1 MARQQKATV
10 PIPQD
15 AMLAGLLQI
24 YFSFAPAK
32 ILSTAL
38 QLKLFSHISAGHHT
52 ARAIARAAR
61 ADERGIRMEL
71 DALVALELL
80 EKRGGAYGLTPP
92 SSRYLV
98 RESPDYFGS
107 MLEHDALWDAWT
119 PLASVLRTGRP
130 YRKVEQ
136 RKKAEEFF
144 PALVRSL
151 HIMNRG
157 LAHRV
162 AELLGAGK
170 TRCGLRVLDIACGS
184 GIWGIAMAEADSTAR
199 VVAQDFPGV
208 LATTRRYV
216 RRHQLGKQF
225 EYLPGDLRKVNFGQG
240 QFDVALLGN
249 IVHSEGERSSRDLF
263 RRLHR
268 ALKPGGRV
276 VIIDMIPNDQ
286 RTGPAFPIFFA
297 LNMLVNTTKGDT
309 YTLAEYKQWLGA
321 AGFRQVRAVPIG
333 SHSPAI
339 IATRA

>member
-1 MARQQKATV
+1 MVKHATSSK
-10 PIPQD
+10 PSPQD
-15 AMLAGLLQI
+15 LMLARLLQMH
-24 YFSFAPAK
+24 FSFAPAK
-32 ILSTAL
+32 ILSAAL
-38 QLKLFSHISAGHHT
+38 QLKLFSHIAAGHHT
-52 ARAIARAAR
+52 ARAIAGAAR

-71 DALVALELL
+71 DALVALDLL
-80 EKRGGAYGLTPP
+80 AKRGGAYWLIPP

-119 PLASVLRTGRP
+119 PLTSVVRTGRP

-136 RKKAEEFF
+136 RKKAEKFF

-151 HIMNRG
+151 HIMNCG
-157 LAHRV
+157 PAHRL

-170 TRCGLRVLDIACGS
+170 TRHGLRVLDVACGS
-184 GIWGIAMAEADSTAR
+184 GIWGIAVAEADSTAR
-199 VVAQDFPGV
+199 VVAHDFPGV

-263 RRLHR
+263 KRLHK
-268 ALKPGGRV
+268 ALKPGGCV

-297 LNMLVNTTKGDT
+297 INMLVNTANGDT
-309 YTLAEYKQWLGA
+309 YTLAEYRQWLAA
-321 AGFRQVRAVPIG
+321 AGFRQVRPAPIG